1 MIHDITGALLQLLL
15 PHLSQVQLEP
25 LLRLT
30 SQHLSTLVCDCPAT
44 LEVLLPW
51 MKEMRLALPDLLLSE
66 PEVSEAVLVETPEEQ
81 DGGLLAALV
90 DKEGP
95 ELEVRVAAS
104 NKS

>member
-1 MIHDITGALLQLLL
+1 
-15 PHLSQVQLEP
+15 
-25 LLRLT
+25 
-30 SQHLSTLVCDCPAT
+30 
-44 LEVLLPW
+44 

-95 ELEVRVAAS
+95 EVRVAAS
-104 NKS
+104 NKN